1 MSKKKYFGFM
11 MIAVSIIVEVIC
23 CVFSKSIPNFALPGF
38 FLVLAS
44 ALLADKSNPKCIS
57 NFTFLSGMLTLFSV
71 ELIIGN
77 LCTVNMKFL
86 YAIVASILVLA
97 IGVNVITFIK
107 AQKTE
112 NNNLEKDV

>member
-1 MSKKKYFGFM
+1 MSKKKIIGFM

-23 CVFSKSIPNFALPGF
+23 CVLSKSIPNFALPGL
-38 FLVLAS
+38 FLVFAS
-44 ALLADKSNPKCIS
+44 ALLTDSSNPKSVS
-57 NFTFLSGMLTLFSV
+57 NFVFLSGMLTLFSV

-86 YAIVASILVLA
+86 YAIVASILVLV

-112 NNNLEKDV
+112 NNNLEKDI